1 MQSILNALKQTLK
14 SSSSIE
20 ESSTR
25 RSILKKG
32 IVIAVGTLAM
42 SMSLTVLSADLP
54 EIRER
59 GYMLIATE
67 DNYAP
72 FNFMN
77 GSQPDGFIK
86 EVLEELKAY
95 ADFEIRQEIL
105 PWTGLLAAVSNGQY
119 DAAITGASI
128 SDERLRVFNFT
139 PPIASAQHFYI
150 KRAGDNRLNSVA
162 DLSGKTVG
170 VQAGS
175 VLLTRLPE
183 LEAMLA
189 ETGGSLG
196 RVMQYEAY
204 PEIYADLANGRLDYV
219 INSAVPV
226 NDLIR
231 QRGNLFEAGQAV
243 SGPGFISWPI
253 PKQSTELL
261 AYLTEFM
268 THLRDTGRLAE
279 LQEKWFGE
287 AFPDLPTT
295 PITSVEEFHTLAGM

>member
-1 MQSILNALKQTLK
+1 MQYILNVLKRTLK
-14 SSSSIE
+14 D
-20 ESSTR
+20 STCKKKLLTR
-25 RSILKKG
+25 NSTVKKG
-32 IVIAVGTLAM
+32 MVLAVGTLAM

-59 GYMLIATE
+59 GYLRIATE

-77 GSQPDGFIK
+77 GSQPDGFVK
-86 EVLEELKAY
+86 EVLDELKAY

-150 KRAGDNRLNSVA
+150 KRVGDDRINSVA
-162 DLSGKTVG
+162 DLDGKTVG

-196 RVMQYEAY
+196 QVMQYEAY

-219 INSAVPV
+219 VNSAVPV

-231 QRGNLFEAGQAV
+231 QRGNIFEAGQAV
-243 SGPGFISWPI
+243 SGPGFVSWPI
-253 PKQSTELL
+253 PKNSPELL
-261 AYLTEFM
+261 GYLTDFM

-279 LQEKWFGE
+279 LQQKWFGE

-295 PITSVEEFHTLAGM
+295 PITTVEEFHKLAGM